1 MYAATVNGKR
11 LHFYPEAV
19 WRRNMIMRDKETGTL
34 WQHAT
39 GEALI
44 GPLKG
49 TQLEILG
56 GSLMN
61 WGEWKLE
68 HPNTTLALEPE
79 EWKGILS
86 REKVLELTDLITPS
100 LRLPGVVNDKR
111 LPFNEE
117 VVGIVLNGE
126 SYAYSISALREEK
139 EIIGIVG
146 NTEIRVCL
154 DLEGNHVS
162 VVSADGPIR
171 FERGLWLGWSE
182 FHPTTG
188 VYKSPKQKPN

>member
-1 MYAATVNGKR
+1 VYAATVNGQR

-49 TQLEILG
+49 MQLEILG

-61 WGEWKLE
+61 WGEWKRE
-68 HPNTTLALEPE
+68 HPETTLALEPE
-79 EWKGILS
+79 VWKGLITN
-86 REKVLELTDLITPS
+86 EKVLELTDLITPS
-100 LRLPGVVNDKR
+100 LRLPGMVNDNR
-111 LPFNEE
+111 LPFTEE
-117 VVGIVLNGE
+117 IIGIVLNGE
-126 SYAYSISALREEK
+126 ARAYSIRALQK
-139 EIIGIVG
+139 ENAINDIVG
-146 NTEIRVCL
+146 NTAISIYFDSEENHIRV
-154 DLEGNHVS
+154 N
-162 VVSADGPIR
+162 SAKGPIR

-188 VYKSPKQKPN
+188 VYK